1 MAATVRSSSSR
12 KADHLRI
19 NLAEDVSSDAPT
31 GLDEFHFRHLALPEI
46 DLSDVQLATDF
57 LDRRLA
63 APLLISCM
71 TGGTEA
77 AQPINRA
84 LAAVAERFGLALG
97 LGSGRAL
104 LEQPELL
111 PTFDVRDLAPDV
123 PLLANLGAVQLNRG
137 VTVDDARRL
146 VDLLRADALVLHL
159 NPLQESLQPSGDVQ
173 FGGLLERIETARC
186 AMSRPRSG
194 DGAPRRRTA
203 WSRCA
208 AGCRGCR

>member
-1 MAATVRSSSSR
+1 MATTLRSSSAR

-19 NLAEDVSSDAPT
+19 NLAEDVSSDVAT
-31 GLDEFHFRHLALPEI
+31 GLDEFHFRHLALPEM
-46 DLSDVQLATDF
+46 DLADVRLSSDF
-57 LDRRLA
+57 LDRRVA
-63 APLLISCM
+63 APFLISCM

-77 AQPINRA
+77 ARPINLT
-84 LAAVAERFGLALG
+84 LAAVAQRHGFALG

-111 PTFDVRDLAPDV
+111 STFDVRDLAPDA

-137 VTVDDARRL
+137 LTVDDARRL

-173 FGGLLERIETARC
+173 FGRLLE
-186 AMSRPRSG
+186 
-194 DGAPRRRTA
+194 
-203 WSRCA
+203 
-208 AGCRGCR
+208 